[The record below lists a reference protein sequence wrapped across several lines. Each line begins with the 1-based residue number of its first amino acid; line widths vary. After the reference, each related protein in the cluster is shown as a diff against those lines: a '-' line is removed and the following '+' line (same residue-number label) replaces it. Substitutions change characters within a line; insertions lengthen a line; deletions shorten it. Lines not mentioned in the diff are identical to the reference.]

1 MAEFFEAGML
11 ICFGF
16 SWPMNILKSWRVR
29 TAKGKSFLF
38 LVFVELG
45 YICGILAKLIAGN
58 INYVFPFYV
67 LNAVMVGTDIVLYFR
82 NRALDRAA
90 LPREISPR

>member
-16 SWPMNILKSWRVR
+16 SWPASLVKSWRVR
-29 TAKGKSFLF
+29 TAKGKSLLF

-45 YICGILAKLIAGN
+45 YICGISAKLIAGN
-58 INYVFPFYV
+58 ISYVFPFYV
-67 LNAVMVGTDIVLYFR
+67 LNSIMVGTDIILYFR
-82 NRALDRAA
+82 NRVIDKAA
-90 LPREISPR
+90 KLQEGG